1 MSGLAFS
8 SMRVGESY
16 RLVNYDEIYEF
27 TLIEV
32 TNNNDYLLKDLITL
46 DQYKMSDL
54 TKFGKGRDFELRK
67 IN

>member
-46 DQYKMSDL
+46 EQYKMSDL

-67 IN
+67 TN